1 MIVPSATH
9 KNEMHRA
16 FSACLKLLVTLLLSG
31 SNPGQ
36 LFMTTYM
43 SKAQLNFYFAVVMLT
58 EYWWTYMRA
67 DPDGLYEIRRLCEG
81 GKLSIPVDR
90 TFPVAQVKD
99 AHEAKDKRL
108 IPGKVVLEL
117 D

>member
-1 MIVPSATH
+1 M
-9 KNEMHRA
+9 
-16 FSACLKLLVTLLLSG
+16 LLSVRLL
-31 SNPGQ
+31 SRY
-36 LFMTTYM
+36 LFWWFMKRYLF
-43 SKAQLNFYFAVVMLT
+43 KLNCTSYYSVYMLT

-67 DPDGLYEIRRLCEG
+67 DPDGLHEIRGLCEG
-81 GKLSIPVDR
+81 GKLSIPVDKV
-90 TFPVAQVKD
+90 FPISQVKE